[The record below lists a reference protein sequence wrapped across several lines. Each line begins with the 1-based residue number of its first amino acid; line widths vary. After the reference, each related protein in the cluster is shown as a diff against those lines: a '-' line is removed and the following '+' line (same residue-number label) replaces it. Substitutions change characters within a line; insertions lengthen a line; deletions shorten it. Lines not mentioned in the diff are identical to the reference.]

1 MSLSQDLM
9 AAEAQIEAIVTA
21 NLPIRPAEA
30 ARLCTFLRECAV
42 GAIELE
48 AVVSEPVVY
57 GPDEDTLSLM

>member
-21 NLPIRPAEA
+21 NIPIRPAEA

-48 AVVSEPVVY
+48 AVASEPVVN
-57 GPDEDTLSLM
+57 GLGRDAPALM